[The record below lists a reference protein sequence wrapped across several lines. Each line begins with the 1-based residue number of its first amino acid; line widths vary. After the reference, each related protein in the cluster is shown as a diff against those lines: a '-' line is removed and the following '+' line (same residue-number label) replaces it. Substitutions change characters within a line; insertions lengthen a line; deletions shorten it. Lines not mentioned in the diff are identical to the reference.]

1 MSLGNRFIFLRDTV
15 GTLSFLGGGV
25 LTLLKLISMVT
36 IVKSVPPESFP
47 QVFLFATAYL
57 YATEYLFS
65 KIEILRPKLFIV
77 FSFTSPLL
85 ILMMNGFLEN
95 KTSLTFITIS
105 YLLTLSGISL
115 LDAGLKHYQSQSL
128 SLLSPDR
135 ERNRLLIAEE
145 LGQLVASGLM
155 ILSQGQML
163 KMAMAAVLSGYLIK
177 SLNSLQRRTHFFN
190 PETQQ
195 AEESDSTLERSLL
208 LMLVLLVAIKLCY
221 GILLYHA
228 YKTLDVGGNNFD
240 KTFLIFSVLQSLAS
254 LWGLSRKSAQDSLGG
269 WEKGLWAYLIPQ
281 VSLLSF
287 AAIFYNPLLAIAAG
301 SLRKTLNHA
310 ALNPS
315 LLKLG
320 QYLPPKYLLS
330 NKRKV
335 DNLGH
340 LVGIV
345 FISLI
350 LVAQLYFHSNWI
362 IPGSIAFLCLLACA
376 SLVITRGQLIHY
388 FTNQLK
394 SPKAS
399 QVLGAILGLS
409 SIATRPI
416 KEEFLR
422 LLKRT
427 QSQHVKVLI
436 IRLLSRWQESDTEK
450 AILEE
455 YNKTTREDVRSAC
468 IESLSKSGNQK
479 IQESFFQELELI
491 SFELESKE
499 GFRWKLYQ
507 KICLINPEKAI
518 EKLLMILESEE
529 GETTARGQSN
539 LIFLLGEVAK
549 FNQANLESHLKKYT
563 LPDRPRRTRVNAL
576 ISILKTG
583 VTDGSYQAVLDELKE
598 SPDSMDKLAW
608 AYAQG
613 ELKLNE
619 SVEEIQVMSQSFSH
633 AKMTCHIALL
643 KLGDPKAAEMSAE
656 LYQKLGEEKRL
667 EFIHQL
673 SHVQIQKHR
682 LAFYDAL
689 LEQNPD
695 LATDLMEKLT
705 YSKKDFDD
713 DLSLLLFTLREKGIE
728 MGKLKIKRFAHY
740 G

>member
-1 MSLGNRFIFLRDTV
+1 MSLGNRFIFLLDYV
-15 GTLSFLGGGV
+15 GMLSFLGGGV
-25 LTLLKLISMVT
+25 LTLLKLISMAT

-65 KIEILRPKLFIV
+65 KIESRHPKLFIV
-77 FSFTSPLL
+77 FSFTSPLPIL
-85 ILMMNGFLEN
+85 IMNGFLEN
-95 KTSLTFITIS
+95 QASLTFVTIS
-105 YLLTLSGISL
+105 YLLTISGISL

-145 LGQLVASGLM
+145 IGQLVVSGLM
-155 ILSQGQML
+155 ILSQGLML
-163 KMAMAAVLSGYLIK
+163 KIAMAAILSGYLIK
-177 SLNSLQRRTHFFN
+177 SLNSLELRTHFFN

-195 AEESDSTLERSLL
+195 TEESDSTLERSLL

-228 YKTLDVGGNNFD
+228 YKKLVVGGNNFD
-240 KTFLIFSVLQSLAS
+240 NIFLIFSILQSLAS
-254 LWGLSRKSAQDSLGG
+254 LWGLSRKSAQGSLGG
-269 WEKGLWAYLIPQ
+269 WDKGLWAYLIPQ

-287 AAIFYNPLLAIAAG
+287 TAIFYNPLLAIAAG

-335 DNLGH
+335 ENLGH

-350 LVAQLYFHSNWI
+350 LVAQIYFHSNWV

-376 SLVITRGQLIHY
+376 SLVITRGKLSQY

-394 SPKAS
+394 SPRVS

-409 SIATRPI
+409 STVTRPI

-422 LLKRT
+422 LLKGT

-436 IRLLSRWQESDTEK
+436 IRLLSRWQERDTEE

-468 IESLSKSGNQK
+468 IESLAKTGNQK

-499 GFRWKLYQ
+499 AFRWKLYQ

-518 EKLLMILESEE
+518 QKLLMILESEE
-529 GETTARGQSN
+529 GETTTRGQSN

-549 FNQANLESHLKKYT
+549 FNKANLESDLKKYT
-563 LPDRPRRTRVNAL
+563 LPDLPRRIRVNAL

-583 VTDGSYQAVLDELKE
+583 NAKDSYQALLDELKN
-598 SPDSMDKLAW
+598 SSDSMDKLAW

-613 ELKLNE
+613 ELNHQE
-619 SVEEIQVMSQSFSH
+619 SIDEIYLMSQSFSH

-643 KLGDPKAAEMSAE
+643 KLGDAKSAKMSAE
-656 LYQKLGEEKRL
+656 LYQILGEEKRL

-673 SHVQIQKHR
+673 SRVHIQKHR

-689 LEQNPD
+689 LKQNPD
-695 LATDLMEKLT
+695 LATDLMEKMT

-713 DLSLLLFTLREKGIE
+713 DLGLLLFTLREKGIE

-740 G
+740 S